1 MPDDNRDIANI
12 PSAKQAGGE
21 AGHIRD
27 EPGEGAE
34 SAARRYEN
42 AGRFDQAL
50 RAYKLAADKARQ
62 AYLNEAAIHNYSH
75 ALTLLGEHAEL
86 ADPSLEYELLASQE
100 DCHRRLGDRRA
111 QQADLEAMARIA
123 GQTNDTACQAQVS
136 IRQAALAN
144 LLGQHAGALEGAE
157 AAVALA
163 KQIGE
168 RQMEADGLTVLGEAS
183 YRLGNHERVVEC
195 HEQALS
201 LYREAGDRA
210 GEANSLQLLGRV
222 AYRAGQLAQVQ
233 DYYEQALEIYRNL
246 RDREGEASVLNALGV
261 AAADRAQARNYY
273 EQSLSIARSIG
284 DRAGQSRAYNNL
296 ALIYWNLGLYG
307 KARDYL
313 EQAVQIERDI
323 GGSSSLAYFLESLG
337 RVYLELE
344 AYGKA
349 RQVLREGLALSTK
362 SGDRWSE
369 AGYWLGLGREALAKG
384 HLDEARESI
393 QKACDLQRAIGT
405 LGDLASSLAWLGA
418 TYLAKGE
425 WEEAQRCTAEAV
437 AHLEAVGNSSDYA
450 PQDIWWIRYQV
461 LKIAPGDGD
470 TRDEESWAC
479 LQRARDVMLASI
491 STLSDDGLRRSY
503 LNKVKT
509 NTSITVEWARL
520 MAARQRSEGR
530 PLLDALVLP
539 PLQRD
544 AAAAVKDQLRR
555 VLDISLQMNETRE
568 ADSLHEYVLDHVIEL
583 SGAERG
589 FLILIKPDGQ
599 MSFEAT
605 RGFEPDE
612 IKRAR
617 AQSSYTILSTV
628 AQSRLPILLQDI
640 PTDLLS
646 GRHSSVLELN
656 LRSVM
661 CVPLL
666 AHSALI
672 GLIYADNRSVNGRF
686 LPSDLDLLSIFANQ
700 AATAIENARLH
711 EETVAWAHTLEQ
723 RVSERTDELQRAN
736 KALVRRAA
744 QLETNREVAQQ
755 VTLIL
760 DLDELIKQVVDLIQ
774 ARFGYYCVS
783 AWLVTDKRDAIAMR
797 AVARRDGAPEAV
809 MESSIPMD
817 KPSIIVSV
825 CQTGQHRL
833 VNDVTNA
840 PDFMAVEAL
849 PDTRAEL
856 AVPLQIGNVVT
867 GVLDIQSDQPD
878 AFEPDD
884 VLALQTLA
892 NQIAIS
898 IRNAQLYEGE
908 QRRRRLAES
917 LEQAGREL
925 SSSLDVTEVLGH
937 ILDQLATVVPY
948 ERCGVVLEQGAT
960 MKFAA
965 HRGFPDDERV
975 KDLRIIIREGDV
987 YQQMIETHSHILVD
1001 DVTQEAGWKQVEW
1014 LPLNQSWLGIP
1025 LIAKDR
1031 VVAMISMTRREAG
1044 AFSAEDALLASTFAG
1059 QAAIA
1064 LENAKLYSELNQAYQ
1079 NLERLDKTK
1088 SDFINVTA
1096 HELRTPLT
1104 VIKGYTQVLQVLPVG
1119 QDAQSKP
1126 LLDGI
1131 LTGMARMHEVVNSI
1145 LDVTKIDAQALTLSK
1160 DLVVL
1165 GNTLQR
1171 VQAELQDALQERA
1184 LTLNVEGLNRLP
1196 LIQADPALLYK
1207 VFYQL
1212 VINAIKYTPDGG
1224 AITVSGQA
1232 VEDESW
1238 GKGVEIVVQDTG
1250 IGIDPAHHELIFEK
1264 FYQTGEVAVH
1274 SSGRTKFKGG
1284 GPGLGLAIVKGIV
1297 TAHGGRVW
1305 VESECHD
1312 EERCPGS
1319 RFHVRLPIK
1328 G

>member
-1 MPDDNRDIANI
+1 
-12 PSAKQAGGE
+12 
-21 AGHIRD
+21 
-27 EPGEGAE
+27 
-34 SAARRYEN
+34 
-42 AGRFDQAL
+42 
-50 RAYKLAADKARQ
+50 
-62 AYLNEAAIHNYSH
+62 
-75 ALTLLGEHAEL
+75 
-86 ADPSLEYELLASQE
+86 
-100 DCHRRLGDRRA
+100 
-111 QQADLEAMARIA
+111 
-123 GQTNDTACQAQVS
+123 
-136 IRQAALAN
+136 
-144 LLGQHAGALEGAE
+144 
-157 AAVALA
+157 
-163 KQIGE
+163 
-168 RQMEADGLTVLGEAS
+168 
-183 YRLGNHERVVEC
+183 
-195 HEQALS
+195 
-201 LYREAGDRA
+201 
-210 GEANSLQLLGRV
+210 
-222 AYRAGQLAQVQ
+222 
-233 DYYEQALEIYRNL
+233 
-246 RDREGEASVLNALGV
+246 
-261 AAADRAQARNYY
+261 
-273 EQSLSIARSIG
+273 
-284 DRAGQSRAYNNL
+284 
-296 ALIYWNLGLYG
+296 
-307 KARDYL
+307 
-313 EQAVQIERDI
+313 
-323 GGSSSLAYFLESLG
+323 
-337 RVYLELE
+337 
-344 AYGKA
+344 
-349 RQVLREGLALSTK
+349 
-362 SGDRWSE
+362 
-369 AGYWLGLGREALAKG
+369 
-384 HLDEARESI
+384 
-393 QKACDLQRAIGT
+393 
-405 LGDLASSLAWLGA
+405 
-418 TYLAKGE
+418 
-425 WEEAQRCTAEAV
+425 
-437 AHLEAVGNSSDYA
+437 
-450 PQDIWWIRYQV
+450 
-461 LKIAPGDGD
+461 
-470 TRDEESWAC
+470 
-479 LQRARDVMLASI
+479 
-491 STLSDDGLRRSY
+491 
-503 LNKVKT
+503 
-509 NTSITVEWARL
+509 
-520 MAARQRSEGR
+520 
-530 PLLDALVLP
+530 
-539 PLQRD
+539 
-544 AAAAVKDQLRR
+544 
-555 VLDISLQMNETRE
+555 
-568 ADSLHEYVLDHVIEL
+568 
-583 SGAERG
+583 
-589 FLILIKPDGQ
+589 
-599 MSFEAT
+599 
-605 RGFEPDE
+605 
-612 IKRAR
+612 
-617 AQSSYTILSTV
+617 
-628 AQSRLPILLQDI
+628 
-640 PTDLLS
+640 
-646 GRHSSVLELN
+646 
-656 LRSVM
+656 
-661 CVPLL
+661 
-666 AHSALI
+666 
-672 GLIYADNRSVNGRF
+672 
-686 LPSDLDLLSIFANQ
+686 
-700 AATAIENARLH
+700 
-711 EETVAWAHTLEQ
+711 
-723 RVSERTDELQRAN
+723 
-736 KALVRRAA
+736 
-744 QLETNREVAQQ
+744 
-755 VTLIL
+755 
-760 DLDELIKQVVDLIQ
+760 
-774 ARFGYYCVS
+774 
-783 AWLVTDKRDAIAMR
+783 
-797 AVARRDGAPEAV
+797 
-809 MESSIPMD
+809 
-817 KPSIIVSV
+817 
-825 CQTGQHRL
+825 
-833 VNDVTNA
+833 
-840 PDFMAVEAL
+840 MAVEAL

-1284 GPGLGLAIVKGIV
+1284 WRSSRVSSRRTGDGSGLKANATTRNAAPAAVFTCACRLKDRPLESRKPSGSGSNVWPRFTTLRCQFQNHSSSGPAIQPRISASPLTWIEVTWPPSPAWTWAPIPAPTSTRLATLYGVAPAWI
-1297 TAHGGRVW
+1297 A
-1305 VESECHD
+1305 
-1312 EERCPGS
+1312 S
-1319 RFHVRLPIK
+1319 RWTC
-1328 G
+1328 